1 MIVQFVIAVALVA
14 VTCNKALQSPTIR
27 LARPMIT
34 RRCAFKEHESMDF
47 TSKMGANSQLVVSS
61 NVGTPMKSTTTGTIA
76 DTSSFTLADASVFG
90 FGSLIALAVI
100 PIIAFLAWQ
109 KISKPADD
117 ASTEIRVSGER
128 SLREEEIKTIR
139 EKAQKEEGTRS
150 SLIANARAD
159 VEKRVAEAKRQD
171 IVKEKQQPVEKES
184 VVQLLEQE
192 FKKEVVVVKTSVT
205 VVVPPTE
212 EEKKMKERAVE
223 LAAKEQAAVLARR
236 KAEAEAMKAAKYA
249 AIQKKEQAAAEAAAR
264 TRAAA
269 AAAAAVAA
277 APKVV
282 PVVSPPA
289 PAPAPVVIPVTP
301 VEAIW
306 EVPEVDTKEAAAA
319 EKALKKEA
327 EEFARMT
334 LEKQKRKERHEQE
347 RRQAA
352 ELRIERYKVAEAA
365 KAARYLALQNR
376 EKAKENA
383 ARALLQSITNTPV
396 KVAPSIPSPTPVKAK
411 EAEGDHTWEV
421 PEVDFKEEPESSV
434 AKKTPAV
441 PPAAVAVA
449 PKVVPVTAPP
459 TPPPAPAPAPVS
471 TSTSTPGFSEKWDDA
486 AMESLESVA
495 EESLPLKYGAAAEKP
510 EMKIFDEMQAAAE
523 KEGAAMESAGSGVKG
538 SYLLPNHI
546 HTL

>member
-1 MIVQFVIAVALVA
+1 MIAQFVIAVALVA

-171 IVKEKQQPVEKES
+171 IEKES

-471 TSTSTPGFSEKWDDA
+471 TSTSTPGFSDKWDDA